1 MMAKI
6 QDVLVRDLSEVGAG
20 DVALVGG
27 KGASLGELLR
37 GLAPR
42 GVRAVDG
49 FAVTSDAYRLLL
61 STNDLDARLREL
73 LADLDH
79 EDMNSLHAT
88 GQQARALMLDTPFP
102 DAVKNALLDSY
113 RRLCERQER
122 VCEIAVRS
130 SATAEDLPEASFA
143 GQQDTILNV
152 RGEKHL
158 IDACHRCF
166 ASLWTDRAISYR
178 HARGFDH
185 FDVALSICVQPM
197 VRSDLGSSG
206 VMFTLDTESGFRDA
220 VVINGAWG
228 LGEAIVQ
235 GLATPDEW
243 VVFKPTLK
251 AGGRPIVSRRLG
263 SKEVKMVYGL
273 DDRGTRVRDVVEAQR
288 NRFSLSDYEVLQLAR
303 WACLIEEHYSERVG
317 HHQPMDIE
325 WAKDGVTGELY
336 ILQARPETVHA
347 MNRENYIENYRLTGE
362 HGAPLATGQAVG
374 EKIGQGRVYVSND
387 PDHLADFKAGDV
399 LVTSMTDPA
408 WEPIMK
414 RAAAIVTDRGGRTC
428 HSAIVSRE
436 LGLPCIVGTGNGT
449 QVLEN
454 GTEITVSCAEGA
466 QGNIYEGLIE
476 FAVERHTVSDE
487 ERPRTG
493 VMMNVGDPDHAFA
506 LASLPNDGV
515 GLARLEF
522 IINNHIGIHPMA
534 LVRYPNLARKEDVR
548 EIERRIGEED
558 PRDYFVT
565 RLAEGIGRI
574 AAAFYPK
581 PVIVRMSDFKSNEYA
596 RLTGGAEFEPDE
608 ENPML
613 GFRGA
618 SRYDDD
624 RYREGFRLEC
634 IAMRRVREDM
644 GLTNVKAM
652 IPFCR
657 TVEESQRVID
667 LMRSYGLRQGELD
680 LEIYAMCELP
690 ANVVL
695 ADEFLKIF
703 DGYSI
708 GSNDLTQLALGLD
721 RDSEMVA
728 HLFDERNG
736 AVERMIALAIEA
748 AHRAGKKI
756 GICGQ
761 APSDYPEFAE
771 FLVEHGITSISLNPD
786 TVIQTTATILEAEAK
801 LLSKDHARRN
811 VPEKDQVHSLT
822 LEKDALP
829 SLVVST
835 GNYHPEIVM
844 SDGDG
849 SLPLSAK
856 QTVDGDS

>member
-1 MMAKI
+1 MSKASEKL
-6 QDVLVRDLSEVGAG
+6 VLDLIEVGAD
-20 DVALVGG
+20 DVGRVGG
-27 KGASLGELLR
+27 KGANLGELFRFLTK
-37 GLAPR
+37 R

-49 FAVTSDAYRLLL
+49 FATTSAVYRRLLETDGL
-61 STNDLDARLREL
+61 GERLREL
-73 LADLDH
+73 MSGLDYDDL
-79 EDMNSLHAT
+79 NALNHA
-88 GQQARALMLDTPFP
+88 GREARALMLDTPLP
-102 DAVKNALLDSY
+102 PEVNEAILDAY
-113 RRLCERQER
+113 RRLCDR
-122 VCEIAVRS
+122 VQRSCEVAVRS
-130 SATAEDLPEASFA
+130 SATAEDLADASFA

-152 RGEKHL
+152 HGEDHL

-178 HARGFDH
+178 AARGFDH
-185 FDVALSICVQPM
+185 FDVALSVCVQPM
-197 VRSDLGSSG
+197 VRSDLASSG

-235 GLATPDEW
+235 GMATPDEW

-251 AGGRPIVSRRLG
+251 AGARPIVSRRLG
-263 SKEVKMVYGL
+263 GKEVKMVYGVEG
-273 DDRGTRVRDVVEAQR
+273 RGTRTREVVEAQR
-288 NRFSLSDYEVLQLAR
+288 QRFVLDDYEVLQLAR
-303 WACLIEEHYSERVG
+303 WACIIEDHYSERAG
-317 HHQPMDIE
+317 QSQPMDIE
-325 WAKDGVTGELY
+325 WAKDGKTGELFVV
-336 ILQARPETVHA
+336 QARPETVHS
-347 MNRENYIENYRLTGE
+347 MNRENFIESYRLTGE
-362 HGAPLATGQAVG
+362 RGLPLATGIAVG
-374 EKIGQGRVYVSND
+374 ERIAQGRVHVLEH
-387 PDHLADFKAGDV
+387 PDHLKDFLEGDV

-428 HSAIVSRE
+428 HSAIISRE
-436 LGLPCIVGTGNGT
+436 LGLPCIVGTGSATMALQTGMD
-449 QVLEN
+449 V
-454 GTEITVSCAEGA
+454 TVSCAEGA
-466 QGNIYEGLIE
+466 QGNVYEGHID
-476 FAVERHTVSDE
+476 FSVERRVVTNE
-487 ERPRTG
+487 GRPRTQ

-534 LVRYPNLARKEDVR
+534 LVRYPKLKRAEDVR
-548 EIERRIGEED
+548 EIERRIHEED
-558 PRDYFVT
+558 PQDFFV
-565 RLAEGIGRI
+565 RNLSEGIGRI

-596 RLTGGAEFEPDE
+596 MLIGGQEFEPVE

-618 SRYDDD
+618 SRYYDE

-634 IAMRRVREDM
+634 LALRRVREEM

-657 TVEESQRVID
+657 TVEEGERVIK
-667 LMRSYGLRQGELD
+667 LMQDHGLRQGERG

-690 ANVVL
+690 ANVVF
-695 ADEFLKIF
+695 ADEFLRIF

-736 AVERMIALAIEA
+736 AVEKMIAQAIDA

-761 APSDYPEFAE
+761 APSDYPEFAQ
-771 FLVEHGITSISLNPD
+771 FLVERGITSISLNPD
-786 TVIQTTATILEAEAK
+786 TVIQTTGIILNAESKLSRDGNGRRKVSATQPAALA
-801 LLSKDHARRN
+801 
-811 VPEKDQVHSLT
+811 
-822 LEKDALP
+822 DAPAVLY
-829 SLVVST
+829 
-835 GNYHPEIVM
+835 NFM
-844 SDGDG
+844 DDG
-849 SLPLSAK
+849 SK
-856 QTVDGDS
+856 